1 MEDMDKLIYVVDDEP
16 QIRELLVT
24 YLLNSNYRVEQF
36 ADGAAA
42 LARFQEQR
50 CDMLIIDIMMPV
62 MDGYELC
69 RRIREISDVPIIMV
83 SARDDEVD
91 KVLGLELGSD
101 DYLSKPFAPRELI
114 ARVHSIFRR
123 SELRLQDKDNGVEVD
138 RANIYKDNSANNIK
152 IADVIIVPDE
162 RRVTK
167 GAEDIPFTTKEF
179 SLILY
184 LSDNKNKVFT
194 REQIIS
200 NIWGYDYY
208 GDTRSVDDLV
218 KRIRKKLSE
227 YDTEFDIKTV
237 WGYGYKI
244 TD

>member
-1 MEDMDKLIYVVDDEP
+1 MEEMDRLIYVVDDEP
-16 QIRELLVT
+16 QIRELLVS
-24 YLLNSNYRVEQF
+24 YLLNSNYKVEQF

-42 LARFQEQR
+42 LARFNVQK

-123 SELRLQDKDNGVEVD
+123 SEIRESDKENGVEVSGD
-138 RANIYKDNSANNIK
+138 NVCKEKPNKNII
-152 IADVIIVPDE
+152 IADVVIIPDE

-167 GAEDIPFTTKEF
+167 GGMDLPFTTKEF
-179 SLILY
+179 SLILF
-184 LSDNKNKVFT
+184 LAQNKNKVFT
-194 REQIIS
+194 REQIIGS
-200 NIWGYDYY
+200 IWGYDYY

-218 KRIRKKLSE
+218 KRIRKKLIE
-227 YDTEFDIKTV
+227 YDVAFDIKTV